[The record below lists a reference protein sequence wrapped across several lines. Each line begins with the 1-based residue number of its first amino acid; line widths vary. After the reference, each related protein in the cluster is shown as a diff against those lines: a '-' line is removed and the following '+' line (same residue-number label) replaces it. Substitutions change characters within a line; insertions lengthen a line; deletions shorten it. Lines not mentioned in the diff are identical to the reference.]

1 LNGINTNI
9 NATVA
14 RNAIARN
21 QRAMD
26 ISMERLS
33 TGLRINSAKDDA
45 AGMAIGARMSSAI
58 VSNMQASRNANDGI
72 SMLQTAEGALGEVQ
86 KILGR
91 LQELAV
97 TASSGTYGTS
107 DRHLLN
113 TEFTTLRNEVQRILS
128 DTTWNRS
135 ALFSAKTINIQGASG
150 AADSISLDFE
160 NISLTT
166 LGKITG
172 NFWLPKDIVSP
183 SVNEVIAASVSSSLT
198 RIPDAEGNWTKA
210 TSDLVG
216 DSGQGVGDVSLSE
229 DGSVM
234 AVGRYGVVQT
244 YQKSGG
250 EWVQKGNS
258 ISGLTSDDN
267 FGDEVI
273 LNSDG
278 NILFVAHPNLNSG
291 GPSPGAVTAYKWN
304 GSAWLSMGNTITAG
318 LGTGNSIAIDSSGEK
333 IAVLSSRNNAFDVVR
348 TYDWNGSN
356 WQLTGEIITD
366 ENMFQNSGRTSL
378 SMSNDGNVFVI
389 GSPRKDKIGVYDR
402 VNGNWIIRGS
412 EFNNG
417 QNSDHSGWSV
427 DISSDGD
434 TVVIGSPDINQPS
447 NSKGSVS
454 VHDWNG
460 SEWIMRGGFLPE
472 PDQSE
477 NQVGYIVAISSNGNS
492 VAYSGPNRGYGWVKI
507 SDWNGT
513 EWASRGELLT
523 DTSRPRGEAFGRTLD
538 LSADG
543 VSLAVGDP
551 SYNSGKVSFYEW
563 PSSNTLKVI
572 GKSEIDFSSVS
583 LNIGD
588 RITLDIGDDRTL
600 NVTLDD
606 TGLVSALTS
615 LAVLA
620 SNRPEQFGA
629 ATASNN
635 VLTLTGL
642 SDGSTIPSIVVSI
655 EFQSTEKALTNAS
668 LATQHQS
675 QESLDTITKAITD
688 LSTRRAEFGS
698 SISKLYRVVDSAVSH
713 ANATKN
719 SLSIIQ
725 DANYAVEATLLAR
738 SQIISQASTA
748 MLAQANQNAQT
759 VLALIR

>member
-1 LNGINTNI
+1 
-9 NATVA
+9 
-14 RNAIARN
+14 
-21 QRAMD
+21 
-26 ISMERLS
+26 MERLS

-45 AGMAIGARMSSAI
+45 AGMAIGTRMSSAI
-58 VSNMQASRNANDGI
+58 VSNIQASRNANDGI

-86 KILGR
+86 IILGR

-97 TASSGTYGTS
+97 TASSATYGTS
-107 DRHLLN
+107 DRNLLN

-198 RIPDAEGNWTKA
+198 RIPDAEGAWSKI
-210 TSDLVG
+210 SELVG
-216 DSGQGVGDVSLSE
+216 ASGDRLRDLTLSSDGMTMAIGLSGSQNYYAGEVKVYRKANDTWIQVGSALLGTQPLDRLSLGYSGNFGSEIKLNSTGTVMLVSE
-229 DGSVM
+229 PNRDGPSIGG
-234 AVGRYGVVQT
+234 ASNYGMTQA
-244 YQKSGG
+244 YQFNGN
-250 EWVQKGNS
+250 EWVAMG
-258 ISGLTSDDN
+258 
-267 FGDEVI
+267 EPI
-273 LNSDG
+273 L
-278 NILFVAHPNLNSG
+278 
-291 GPSPGAVTAYKWN
+291 K
-304 GSAWLSMGNTITAG
+304 G

-333 IAVLSSRNNAFDVVR
+333 IAVLSAGRYGFDITR
-348 TYDWNGSN
+348 TYDWDGSN
-356 WQLTGEIITD
+356 WQSTGEFTTAD
-366 ENMFQNSGRTSL
+366 RGLYNSERTSL
-378 SMSNDGNVFVI
+378 GMSDDGNVLVV
-389 GSPRKDKIGVYDR
+389 GKPDGVLVYER
-402 VNGNWIIRGS
+402 INGNWVIRGL
-412 EFNNG
+412 EFDNG
-417 QNSDHSGWSV
+417 ISGDDSGFSV
-427 DISSDGD
+427 DISSDGN
-434 TVVIGSPDINQPS
+434 TVVIGSPHMG
-447 NSKGSVS
+447 NSANGKGSVS

-460 SEWIMRGGFLPE
+460 SEWIMRGGLLPE

-477 NQVGYIVAISSNGNS
+477 HRIGHTVAISGDGNS
-492 VAYSGPNRGYGWVKI
+492 VAYSGPVGGYGWVDVA
-507 SDWNGT
+507 DWNGS
-513 EWASRGELLT
+513 EWVSRGGLIE
-523 DTSRPRGEAFGRTLD
+523 DADRPRGTSFGYALD
-538 LSADG
+538 LSSDG
-543 VSLAVGDP
+543 VTLVTGDP
-551 SYNSGKVSFYEW
+551 WFDRDGSESSDNGKVNTYEW
-563 PSSNTLKVI
+563 PSSKFLTVI
-572 GKSEIDFSSVS
+572 GKSEIDFSSTA
-583 LNIGD
+583 LNVGD
-588 RITLDIGDDRTL
+588 RITLAIGDDRTL
-600 NVTLDD
+600 NVTIDD
-606 TGLVSALTS
+606 MGIDSALTG

-620 SNRPEQFGA
+620 SNRSEQFGA
-629 ATASNN
+629 ATASNK

-668 LATQHQS
+668 LAAQHQS

-713 ANATKN
+713 ANATKK

-759 VLALIR
+759 VLALIQ